1 MSSSETVSNQLSAW
15 PDLPLHEWQDTYST
29 IHMWTQIV
37 GKIKLMQ
44 CPHVNHWWQV
54 VLYVTTRG
62 LTTSPI
68 PYGERTFEIDFDFVD
83 HRLIL
88 SASDGAG
95 HSFPLAGRS
104 VADFYRELMNALH
117 SLGIA
122 VKIWTVP
129 VEVEE
134 RIPFEEDERHASYDP
149 DYARRCSQIMV
160 QTDRV
165 LKQFRSR
172 FTGKC
177 SPVHMFWGAF
187 DMAVTRFSG
196 HRAPEHPG
204 GVPALADIVV
214 REAYSHEVSSC
225 GFWPGGGIIQEPCF
239 YAYAYPEPDGFKQAV
254 AQPEQAFYSADLNEF
269 LLPYD
274 VVRSSERPDET
285 LLAFLQ
291 STYEAAAKLG
301 NWDRAALE
309 KRDVSPQLREA

>member
-1 MSSSETVSNQLSAW
+1 
-15 PDLPLHEWQDTYST
+15 
-29 IHMWTQIV
+29 
-37 GKIKLMQ
+37 
-44 CPHVNHWWQV
+44 
-54 VLYVTTRG
+54 
-62 LTTSPI
+62 
-68 PYGERTFEIDFDFVD
+68 
-83 HRLIL
+83 
-88 SASDGAG
+88 
-95 HSFPLAGRS
+95 
-104 VADFYRELMNALH
+104 MNALH

-160 QTDRV
+160 QTDRI

-204 GVPALADIVV
+204 GVPALADFVV

-254 AQPEQAFYSADLNEF
+254 AHPEQAFYSADLNEF

-309 KRDVSPQLREA
+309 KRNVSPQLREA